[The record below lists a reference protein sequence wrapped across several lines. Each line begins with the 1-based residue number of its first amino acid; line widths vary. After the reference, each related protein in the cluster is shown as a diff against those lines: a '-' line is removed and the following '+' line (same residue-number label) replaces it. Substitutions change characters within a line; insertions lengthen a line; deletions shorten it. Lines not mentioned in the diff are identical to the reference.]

1 MMTLMDRKTYP
12 APWGISLRVVSSLCV
27 AAALLVNLLPFFA
40 PAAGR
45 AALAL
50 VGWGMLALLLGA
62 MLFVVRGYTIEPD
75 ALAIRRLLWTTRVP
89 RAGLQSVIFTPGAM
103 RRSLRWCGNGGM
115 FSITGWYRSRA
126 LGNYRAFVTDLN
138 QTVVLRWATRTV
150 VVSPENPEA
159 FAAELSH
166 RKS

>member
-1 MMTLMDRKTYP
+1 MNSKTYH
-12 APWGISLRVVSSLCV
+12 APWGISLRLVSALCV
-27 AAALLVNLLPFFA
+27 AAGLLANLLPWFA

-45 AALAL
+45 WALAL
-50 VGWGMLALLLGA
+50 VGGGMLALLLGA
-62 MLFVVRGYTIEPD
+62 TLFVVRGYTLEPD

-89 RAGLQSVIFTPGAM
+89 RAGLQSATFTPGAM
-103 RRSLRWCGNGGM
+103 RRSLRFGNGGM
-115 FSITGWYRSRA
+115 FSITGWYHSRA

-138 QTVVLRWATRTV
+138 RTVVLRFATRTV

-159 FAAELSH
+159 FAAELSN